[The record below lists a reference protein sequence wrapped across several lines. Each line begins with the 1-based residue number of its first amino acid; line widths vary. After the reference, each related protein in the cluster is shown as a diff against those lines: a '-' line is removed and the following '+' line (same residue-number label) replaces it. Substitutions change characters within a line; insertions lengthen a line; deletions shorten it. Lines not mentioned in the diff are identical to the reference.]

1 MSYLLPAGHPY
12 QLKAPS
18 IVQASPAPLRALN
31 FFPDRVITQDAVNF
45 FSKHMAGGPNNARDV
60 VWTGGTYTVVEG
72 VTFNLPSGMQ
82 RFVWSSSEPVTFKRA
97 DNLLKPPVARNV
109 SGQLITDTGGLCS
122 FQPAMTVRVGH
133 VLSQFIIDGDFI
145 LDGNYTNQ
153 IQVEDIVFDYGSE
166 QERRSTFEQSH
177 DLAISV
183 LANGRV
189 GLFSN
194 LNDPQAKSYIK
205 GLRLRDPVADSLK
218 LGAGGG
224 QPQSLFLEVSD
235 IVCEPRQSDVR
246 AHIAVG
252 GVFSG
257 FIHTV
262 STDSGSYAR
271 PSRIESETE
280 QTPTTPQYIYM
291 GKKPDGTSAGVG
303 NVAIQQLEIGGGA
316 NTEIRDSLIYELTDV
331 HVTQRTNAGR
341 CTLVI
346 KSGDYHSGSL
356 ADWNGSATAANFRMA
371 NVTIEGGVMRAGED
385 RGWSFQ
391 WGVAGLEFEGGT
403 VTIADGV
410 TFPIDGSQ
418 AQYPGPVLRLNS
430 VQESVKDAVWFQA
443 TNLSIDA
450 RVVDAVNPVPG
461 FDQSQFPQDR
471 VLLD

>member
-1 MSYLLPAGHPY
+1 MNYLLPAGHPY
-12 QLKAPS
+12 QLSAPV
-18 IVQASPAPLRALN
+18 IRQASPEPLRALN
-31 FFPDRVITQDAVNF
+31 FFPDRVITQDAANF

-72 VTFNLPSGMQ
+72 VIFNLPTDMQ
-82 RFVWSSSEPVTFKRA
+82 WFKWSSSEPVTFKRA
-97 DNLLKPPVARNV
+97 DNLLKPPITRNV
-109 SGQLITDTGGLCS
+109 NGQLITDTGGLCS
-122 FQPAMTVRVGH
+122 FQPAMTVRVQH
-133 VLSQFIIDGDFI
+133 TLSQFIIDGDFI

-153 IQVEDIVFDYGSE
+153 IQVEDIVFDYESE

-183 LANGRV
+183 LASGRV
-189 GLFSN
+189 GQFSD
-194 LNDPQAKSYIK
+194 LNDSQAKSYIK

-246 AHIAVG
+246 AHIAIG

-257 FIHTV
+257 YIHTV

-303 NVAIQQLEIGGGA
+303 NVTIQQLEIGGGG

-346 KSGDYHSGSL
+346 KSGDYHSGNL
-356 ADWNGSATAANFRMA
+356 ADWSGSATAANFRMA
-371 NVTIEGGVMRAGED
+371 NVTIEGGVMRTGED

-391 WGVAGLEFEGGT
+391 WGVASLEFEGGSI
-403 VTIADGV
+403 TIEDGV
-410 TFPIDGSQ
+410 TFPIDGVEDSY
-418 AQYPGPVLRLNS
+418 AGPVIRLNS
-430 VQESVKDAVWFQA
+430 VQEANKEAVSF
-443 TNLSIDA
+443 T
-450 RVVDAVNPVPG
+450 AVNLNTDDRASVG
-461 FDQSQFPQDR
+461 LDQSNFPSDR
-471 VLLD
+471 VFLN